1 MDTADDSRELT
12 DGRRELAEGRRP
24 ACGSTVRDVDR
35 DGKFMTPSGRL
46 SVVVYVRRIGVL
58 NRAGMG
64 ASVWSE
70 IVVDL
75 PQRELCFR
83 RG

>member
-35 DGKFMTPSGRL
+35 DGKFMAPSGRL
-46 SVVVYVRRIGVL
+46 SVVVYVRRIGV
-58 NRAGMG
+58 
-64 ASVWSE
+64 
-70 IVVDL
+70 
-75 PQRELCFR
+75 
-83 RG
+83 